1 LQQYKKFAIIVIT
14 LEISAERIDCM
25 VVYSIVVPLYNE
37 EEVIR
42 ESYKRL
48 KAVMDDMSESYE
60 LVFVNDGSRDK
71 TTEIAR
77 ELAENDK
84 NLRIISFSRNFG
96 HQIAIT
102 AGMDAAVGQAVVVI
116 DADLQ
121 DPPEVIPEMAAKW
134 KEGWQV
140 VYGKR
145 GKREGETLFKKL
157 TAKAFYRTI
166 NAMTDIEMPVD
177 SGDFR
182 LLDRKVID
190 VLKTLPEHN
199 RYVRG
204 LVTWVGF
211 KQTFVEYTRHE
222 RFAGETKYPLRK
234 MIKFAS
240 DGMVSF
246 SHTPL
251 KIGNL
256 LGVLMFV
263 GGLVLLIVML
273 AQFGSYSWVFLSLPG
288 VLICNGLVLM
298 YMSVQGQYLARM
310 YDEAKNRPLYI
321 IGEVI
326 N

>member
-1 LQQYKKFAIIVIT
+1 
-14 LEISAERIDCM
+14 M
-25 VVYSIVVPLYNE
+25 VVYSVVVPLYNE
-37 EEVIR
+37 EAVIR

-48 KAVMDDMSESYE
+48 KAVLDGMGEPYE
-60 LVFVNDGSRDK
+60 LIFVNDGSGDK
-71 TTEIAR
+71 TMEIAR
-77 ELAENDK
+77 GLAENDK
-84 NLRIISFSRNFG
+84 ALRVIGFSRNFG

-102 AGMDAAVGQAVVVI
+102 AGMDAAAGQAVVVI
-116 DADLQ
+116 DSDLQ

-145 GKREGETLFKKL
+145 GRRKGETLFKKL
-157 TAKAFYRTI
+157 TAKAFYRII
-166 NAMTDIEMPVD
+166 NAMTDIDMPVD
-177 SGDFR
+177 TGDFR
-182 LLDRKVID
+182 LIDRKV
-190 VLKTLPEHN
+190 LNAMKTLPERN

-211 KQTFVEYTRHE
+211 RQTSVEYTRHE

-246 SHTPL
+246 SHAPL
-251 KIGNL
+251 KIGVFIGTL
-256 LGVLMFV
+256 MIAAGLCLGIAMLIWFERLFSFA
-263 GGLVLLIVML
+263 GLVAALGLTGNGIVLLCVGI
-273 AQFGSYSWVFLSLPG
+273 
-288 VLICNGLVLM
+288 
-298 YMSVQGQYLARM
+298 QGQYLARM
-310 YDEAKNRPLYI
+310 YDEAKGRPLYI